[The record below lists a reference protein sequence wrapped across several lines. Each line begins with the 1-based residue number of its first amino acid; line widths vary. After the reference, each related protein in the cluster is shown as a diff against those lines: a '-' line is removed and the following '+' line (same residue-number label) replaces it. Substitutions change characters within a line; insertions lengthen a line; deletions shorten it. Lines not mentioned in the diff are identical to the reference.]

1 MKNWNNGICEQ
12 ITVDKEFWK
21 NLLTSLIEEGYYP
34 VIWQNY
40 ETYDLS
46 PEFYD
51 KCIIYQENDLSKV
64 LSLMRLTGVVLDLFQ
79 DLSKLATVA
88 RCACVSYKERFIYN
102 KTKDYEI
109 ESIFNLKNPYLNIF
123 SFNTPIVYGNLSVWK
138 TQVYGGIIKSL
149 NEFIPTLER
158 DNWLQT
164 NEINEVI
171 PVQQIK
177 QFKIKDLGLRLFNIK
192 EE

>member
-1 MKNWNNGICEQ
+1 
-12 ITVDKEFWK
+12 
-21 NLLTSLIEEGYYP
+21 
-34 VIWQNY
+34 
-40 ETYDLS
+40 
-46 PEFYD
+46 
-51 KCIIYQENDLSKV
+51 
-64 LSLMRLTGVVLDLFQ
+64 
-79 DLSKLATVA
+79 
-88 RCACVSYKERFIYN
+88 
-102 KTKDYEI
+102 
-109 ESIFNLKNPYLNIF
+109 
-123 SFNTPIVYGNLSVWK
+123 LSVWK